1 MRSVFTPLLL
11 HEMQQALGAGKQVIL
26 FQNRRGY
33 SSFIQCGTCGWIPRC
48 NHCDVSLTYHR
59 NPPEL
64 LCHYCGN
71 SRPVPPVCGECGS
84 SQVGTKGFGT
94 ELVEDDIELIFPGV
108 GVGRLDLD
116 SSRSRRSYEKIL
128 ADFAEGKTRIL
139 VGTQMLSK
147 GLDFDKVS
155 LVGILN
161 ADQMLNYP
169 DFRAYERS
177 FQLMAQVSGRSGR
190 KDTRGK
196 VVIQA
201 SDPGHPILRQVRE
214 NDFEGMYREQ
224 LVERQAFSY
233 PPFVRLV
240 KFDVK
245 GKESRDVDIA
255 AGYLAARLREAFGKR
270 VLGPQAPPVARIKN
284 YYIRQILLKI
294 EKNASFSKA
303 RTIIRQVLDEA
314 SGDPVFKKVRI
325 SPDVDPA

>member
-1 MRSVFTPLLL
+1 
-11 HEMQQALGAGKQVIL
+11 
-26 FQNRRGY
+26 
-33 SSFIQCGTCGWIPRC
+33 
-48 NHCDVSLTYHR
+48 
-59 NPPEL
+59 
-64 LCHYCGN
+64 
-71 SRPVPPVCGECGS
+71 
-84 SQVGTKGFGT
+84 
-94 ELVEDDIELIFPGV
+94 
-108 GVGRLDLD
+108 
-116 SSRSRRSYEKIL
+116 
-128 ADFAEGKTRIL
+128 
-139 VGTQMLSK
+139 
-147 GLDFDKVS
+147 
-155 LVGILN
+155 
-161 ADQMLNYP
+161 
-169 DFRAYERS
+169 
-177 FQLMAQVSGRSGR
+177 
-190 KDTRGK
+190 
-196 VVIQA
+196 
-201 SDPGHPILRQVRE
+201 VRE